1 MPYQFVV
8 EMTKQRNM
16 GQMEQSRAIQTR
28 RISRLKQEGI
38 KEGLMEKR
46 NGYIEDLKS
55 PFEEVRK
62 EAIEYSERRGQDTD
76 ILALVEIIK
85 RGSEVR
91 SVKERAL
98 NATVSILSRR
108 KNIDRIHEVHG
119 ELEEIKKQLD
129 KGLDRDPYLNVA
141 MREAIKQL
149 GMLLHD
155 DKK

>member
-62 EAIEYSERRGQDTD
+62 EAIEYLERRGQDTD